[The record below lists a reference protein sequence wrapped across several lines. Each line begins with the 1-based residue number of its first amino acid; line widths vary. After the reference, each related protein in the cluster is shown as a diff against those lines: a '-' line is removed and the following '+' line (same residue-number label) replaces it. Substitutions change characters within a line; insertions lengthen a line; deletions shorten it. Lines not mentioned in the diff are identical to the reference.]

1 MAVVQELVIAF
12 WEIFME
18 MAPYLMLG
26 FLLAGA
32 LHVYFPR
39 HKVSKYLGKGGWK
52 SALNAALVGV
62 PLPLCSCGVIPTGI
76 SFHKNGASKGAA
88 VSFLISTPQ
97 TGVDSILITYSL
109 MGLPF
114 AIIRPIAAFVTG
126 IVGGALTP
134 DSVQT
139 GKADGVEEKP
149 RVFKNR
155 FLAMLKYAFV
165 DFLQDIAKWL
175 LIGLGI
181 AAAITVL
188 VPDSVFEQY
197 LNNPYL
203 NMLLILLASVPM
215 YVCATGSV
223 PIAVALMMKGIS
235 PGAAFVFLMA
245 GPATNAGTITVIGQ
259 SLGKK
264 ALFTYLATIISG
276 ALLFGFIINAFL
288 PVEWFTAYF
297 PGGAHSHFM
306 PHWLEFGSSVVLL
319 ALMIYG
325 LASPYFKFSSDQTK
339 NQKSNMKTTYAVNG
353 MTCNHCKAS
362 VEKNVGAISGVKSVQ
377 VDLASK
383 IVVIEADDVSDDVV
397 ANTVN
402 ELGFEYSGKV

>member
-1 MAVVQELVIAF
+1 
-12 WEIFME
+12 
-18 MAPYLMLG
+18 
-26 FLLAGA
+26 
-32 LHVYFPR
+32 
-39 HKVSKYLGKGGWK
+39 
-52 SALNAALVGV
+52 
-62 PLPLCSCGVIPTGI
+62 
-76 SFHKNGASKGAA
+76 
-88 VSFLISTPQ
+88 
-97 TGVDSILITYSL
+97 
-109 MGLPF
+109 
-114 AIIRPIAAFVTG
+114 
-126 IVGGALTP
+126 
-134 DSVQT
+134 
-139 GKADGVEEKP
+139 
-149 RVFKNR
+149 
-155 FLAMLKYAFV
+155 
-165 DFLQDIAKWL
+165 
-175 LIGLGI
+175 
-181 AAAITVL
+181 
-188 VPDSVFEQY
+188 
-197 LNNPYL
+197 
-203 NMLLILLASVPM
+203 
-215 YVCATGSV
+215 
-223 PIAVALMMKGIS
+223 MMKGIS

-339 NQKSNMKTTYAVNG
+339 NQKSDMKTTYAVNG

-377 VDLASK
+377 VDIASK
-383 IVVIEADDVSDDVV
+383 IVVIEADGVSDDVV